1 MQIITVKKKSYVLSS
16 EDVKTLKDVSLLLN
30 KIVEDEELAEIIE
43 SEADTNV
50 GNAQDVI
57 AAILNFDEKEIALCL
72 C

>member
-30 KIVEDEELAEIIE
+30 KIVEDEDLAEIIE
-43 SEADTNV
+43 SEADANV
-50 GNAQDVI
+50 ENAQDVI